1 MNSIN
6 KNDNLNDPYIVV
18 GNRMYSIANQNGEFP
33 KIGWHVEGEMA
44 GVWAHPIK
52 LFNKYNLNVFESE
65 QRIELNASNFNIEPT
80 QANTT
85 FESDKVQI
93 VKTEFVPDDLQVLS
107 IDYKIVAKE
116 DLKCNVVFNS
126 IANIIGTW
134 TSEDAGF
141 INGDDVIFENNNVNK
156 VIVKDS
162 INPWF
167 AGVHSYEECKIEI
180 IKNELFDIKFSYDL
194 ELKKDEV
201 KILKFIIFGS
211 SVSEKELNDIL
222 DIAINKMETLKSE
235 KVERYL
241 KIKEKSEIII
251 DNKDVSST
259 CEWLKYNADMMIRE
273 IPGLGRG
280 YGAGFPHYP
289 WWFGTDACYTV
300 PAALSMGQH
309 KECKDT
315 LRLLKDISD
324 RENGNG
330 RIVHETSTF
339 DITYNKGNTQE
350 TPHFVKAVNQVFL
363 WTGDVQFVEEMYDYC
378 KKGILGWLLGEMD
391 SDKDLLADG
400 YGIIELYCLN
410 LEMLDT
416 AVLTYEALLALLNMA
431 KVIKDSEVVLQ
442 CEVLIPQ
449 IKEEIDKKFWME
461 EEGLYADMSGSIK
474 EMRERIPHLV
484 NNEKMDTY
492 KKREMEYY
500 FAQDRCEDENK
511 DLPWLMKNWITV
523 SPLEAKLVD
532 EERAK
537 RIFERLESNEFT
549 NEHGLQLCGVKKE
562 ENIDNNE
569 KSDDIYALDIAM
581 SISSGV
587 MAYAESLY
595 GRADSAFEYT
605 KKLSKLLYCGMPG
618 AISEN
623 LPDKGCFLQSWSS
636 YGVNWTIIGG
646 IMGISPD
653 AYTKTIN
660 INPTLPT
667 ELEKLEVKKLLIGN
681 DLFDIT
687 IERNANKIDVMINN
701 NNGWTVN
708 IIN

>member
-1 MNSIN
+1 MNIIS
-6 KNDNLNDPYIVV
+6 KKDNLNDPYIVV
-18 GNRMYSIANQNGEFP
+18 GNRMYSIANQNGKFP
-33 KIGWHVEGEMA
+33 RIGWHVEGEMA

-52 LFNKYNLNVFESE
+52 LFNEYEINIFENNVKL
-65 QRIELNASNFNIEPT
+65 ELNTNNFSIEPT
-80 QANTT
+80 KVHTT
-85 FESDKVQI
+85 FDNEKIEI
-93 VKTEFVPDDLQVLS
+93 VKSEFVPDDLQILS
-107 IDYKIVAKE
+107 IEYKVRAKE
-116 DLKCNVVFNS
+116 DVKCNLVFS
-126 IANIIGTW
+126 AIANIIGTW
-134 TSEDAGF
+134 TCEDAGF
-141 INGDDVIFENNNVNK
+141 KNANDEIFENNNINK
-156 VIVKDS
+156 IVFKDS

-167 AGVHSYEECKIEI
+167 AGIYSLENGSIEVS
-180 IKNELFDIKFSYDL
+180 KNELYNTSFNYEL
-194 ELKKDEV
+194 ELKKNEC
-201 KILKFIIFGS
+201 KTYKFIIFGS
-211 SVSEKELNDIL
+211 SVSQEELNNTL
-222 DIAINKMETLKSE
+222 EIAINKMELLKE
-235 KVERYL
+235 A
-241 KIKEKSEIII
+241 KIKRYTRINEKAKIII
-251 DNKDVSST
+251 ENEEVNT
-259 CEWLKYNADMMIRE
+259 ACEWLKYNADMMIRE

-309 KECKDT
+309 EECKDT
-315 LRLLKDISD
+315 LRLLKEISD

-339 DITYNKGNTQE
+339 DVTYNKGNTQE

-363 WTGDVQFVEEMYDYC
+363 WTGDIAFVDEMYDYC

-416 AVLTYEALLALLNMA
+416 AVLTYEALLALSNMA
-431 KVIKDSEVVLQ
+431 EVLNDVEVVKE
-442 CEVLIPQ
+442 CKKLIPQ

-461 EEGLYADMSGSIK
+461 DEGLYADMSGSIK
-474 EMRERIPHLV
+474 EMEERIPHLV

-492 KKREMEYY
+492 KKREMERY
-500 FAQDRCEDENK
+500 FTQNTCEDENQ
-511 DLPWLMKNWITV
+511 DIPWLMKNWITV
-523 SPLEAKLVD
+523 SPLEAKMVD
-532 EERAK
+532 EKRAK
-537 RIFERLESNEFT
+537 RIFGRLETTEFT
-549 NEHGLQLCGVKKE
+549 NEYGLQLCGVKKE
-562 ENIDNNE
+562 EGIEGNE

-595 GRADSAFEYT
+595 GRADEAFEYT

-660 INPTLPT
+660 IKPTLPS
-667 ELEKLEVKKLLIGN
+667 ELDRLEVKNLLIGK
-681 DLFDIT
+681 DIFN
-687 IERNANKIDVMINN
+687 ISLERKLDQINVSVENSNGWKININN
-701 NNGWTVN
+701 
-708 IIN
+708 